1 MQNKEELLRVV
12 GCRPDFSREDLAFFA
27 KLRKVQSV
35 QPKEKARS
43 FREFSSRILKVEY
56 SSANGKCCIR
66 GHADENQR
74 DSDMP
79 VFLRKRY

>member
-12 GCRPDFSREDLAFFA
+12 GCRPDLSREDLAFFA

-56 SSANGKCCIR
+56 SHENGKCCLR
-66 GHADENQR
+66 GHTNESLR
-74 DSDMP
+74 DSGIP
-79 VFLRKRY
+79 PYFLKQY